1 MEEIAWVLRE
11 YGPDRQEFRATIPC
25 NTKSSICPFRK
36 LSLCPFRNFKK
47 GFFPHLKQIL
57 MYSFYGVSL
66 EKIRA
71 FDGRITCKPSDWH
84 RCEPVG

>member
-36 LSLCPFRNFKK
+36 KK
-47 GFFPHLKQIL
+47 GSFPMKTDFDVQFLWGFFGKNP
-57 MYSFYGVSL
+57 SF
-66 EKIRA
+66 
-71 FDGRITCKPSDWH
+71 
-84 RCEPVG
+84 